1 MTQPEGERKGKRCN
15 KRWIATLGSL
25 TRRDSGAPFG
35 SAILRF
41 EEGAMGVAWKG
52 RKATERRGLEKPNLV
67 MRHLRRGLPLKDALM
82 PGASYEGCVPC
93 GPNN

>member
-41 EEGAMGVAWKG
+41 EEGAMGALLG
-52 RKATERRGLEKPNLV
+52 KAARRQSGEV
-67 MRHLRRGLPLKDALM
+67 LRNPIL
-82 PGASYEGCVPC
+82 S
-93 GPNN
+93 